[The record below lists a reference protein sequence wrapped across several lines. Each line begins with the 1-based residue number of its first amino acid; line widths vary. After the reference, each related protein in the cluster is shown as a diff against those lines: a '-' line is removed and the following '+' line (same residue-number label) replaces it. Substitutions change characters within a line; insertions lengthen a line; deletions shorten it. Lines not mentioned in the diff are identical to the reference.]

1 MILPYGLVAL
11 DQRGHSD
18 GFGET
23 GQRSD
28 FAASTASSLIQGS
41 ATISVQPIKAMHIK
55 TSYLLSVLLAVAAGV
70 LLPSSATFA
79 AKQAEGK
86 NTASKATAA
95 KKAVTSKKAVPS
107 KKAALAANALPPL
120 AAQVALADNAPALP
134 AKAWLLMDYDSGQV
148 LASANADEALPPASL
163 TKMMTSYIV
172 EQALR
177 TGKLKPTDLV
187 TVSENAWCRGTSAES
202 CMYLPLN
209 SQATVIDLLRGII
222 VQSGNDASKAIA
234 EHMAGSEAG
243 FAKLM
248 NAEAQRLGMT
258 HTNFVNPTG
267 LPDPAHKSSAKDLAI
282 LARAIIRDGAE
293 FYPIYAEREF
303 KYNGIKQGNRNALLY
318 TDPSV
323 DGLKTGH
330 TSEAGFC
337 LVTSAKRNEMR
348 LISVILNTHS
358 AQARADQTRELLA
371 WGYNQF
377 EKVTPIQASAVVANA
392 KVSFGK
398 TDTVAAVLGEPWTLT
413 MPRGQSAQTQFEL
426 KPGLEAPIAKG
437 AVIGKVVA
445 TANAKPVGETLLV
458 AQAEVERS
466 GWLLLAWQK
475 VTHLFGK

>member
-1 MILPYGLVAL
+1 
-11 DQRGHSD
+11 
-18 GFGET
+18 
-23 GQRSD
+23 
-28 FAASTASSLIQGS
+28 
-41 ATISVQPIKAMHIK
+41 MHIK
-55 TSYLLSVLLAVAAGV
+55 NSSLLSVLLAVALGA
-70 LLPSSATFA
+70 LLPSSAAFA
-79 AKQAEGK
+79 AKPAAGK
-86 NTASKATAA
+86 NTVSKATAA
-95 KKAVTSKKAVPS
+95 KKAVSS
-107 KKAALAANALPPL
+107 KKAASSKKAGASKKVALAAAWPAL
-120 AAQVALADNAPALP
+120 AAQVALANNAPALP
-134 AKAWLLMDYDSGQV
+134 AKAWLLMDYDTGQV

-163 TKMMTSYIV
+163 TKMMTSYII

-209 SQATVIDLLRGII
+209 SQATVMDILRGII

-258 HTNFVNPTG
+258 QTNFVNPTG

-293 FYPIYAEREF
+293 YYPIYAEREF
-303 KYNGIKQGNRNALLY
+303 TYNGIKQGNRNALLY

-358 AQARADQTRELLA
+358 AQARADQTRTLLG
-371 WGYNQF
+371 WGYSQF
-377 EKVTPIQASAVVANA
+377 EKATPIQPTAVVANA

-398 TDTVAAVLGEPWTLT
+398 TDTVAAVLGAPWMLT
-413 MPRGQSAQTQFEL
+413 MPRGQQVQTQVEL

-445 TANAKPVGETLLV
+445 TSNGKPVGETLLV

-466 GWLLLAWQK
+466 GWLLLGWQK
-475 VTHLFGK
+475 LTHLFGK